1 MNNVAETV
9 LINGEILTLDSENQV
24 VEAVAIRDGKFL
36 EVGETNE
43 IQQLIG
49 QRTKVIDLLGKTVI
63 PGIID
68 SHTHPSNIAARFMEI
83 DCRAPPI
90 RNIGEILE
98 LVKAGSP
105 HPCSY
110 P

>member
-63 PGIID
+63 P
-68 SHTHPSNIAARFMEI
+68 EVL
-83 DCRAPPI
+83 APAP
-90 RNIGEILE
+90 ET
-98 LVKAGSP
+98 
-105 HPCSY
+105 
-110 P
+110 